1 MYASFLNLPVEG
13 RHSRALYL
21 ELFTVPSPL
30 MTFCETISLTA
41 PPQIHYWANS
51 KGKASSI
58 HHDNRYLAWPDLDF
72 KMNGSGK
79 PFFFNNLILTTK
91 GLLYK

>member
-30 MTFCETISLTA
+30 MTFYET
-41 PPQIHYWANS
+41 S
-51 KGKASSI
+51 K
-58 HHDNRYLAWPDLDF
+58 N
-72 KMNGSGK
+72 
-79 PFFFNNLILTTK
+79 
-91 GLLYK
+91 